1 MVFLEIVNTNKKD
14 DGVVGSRIK
23 MDLNLCLHLLLA
35 YRPSRQYALEHMA
48 RVEIETPAVKLG
60 ISPEFMEN
68 FDKSSTLMNMKG
80 ADDKI
85 AVTEGGESR
94 TKAKNISI

>member
-1 MVFLEIVNTNKKD
+1 MLLEIVNTNKKD
-14 DGVVGSRIK
+14 DSVVGSRTK
-23 MDLNLCLHLLLA
+23 MNINLCLCLPLA
-35 YRPSRQYALEHMA
+35 YRPSGQYALDHMT